1 MTQKILNDF
10 EFWKWISIFRIPR
23 EVKNYQRNYLMTH
36 IFLIVLVLS
45 KSCQIFQNQRAL
57 RSYFFLEKFS
67 KKISS

>member
-10 EFWKWISIFRIPR
+10 EFWKWISIFRI
-23 EVKNYQRNYLMTH
+23 H
-36 IFLIVLVLS
+36 IFLIVLVLSQTNFLIVLVLS

-57 RSYFFLEKFS
+57 RSYFFLETFS